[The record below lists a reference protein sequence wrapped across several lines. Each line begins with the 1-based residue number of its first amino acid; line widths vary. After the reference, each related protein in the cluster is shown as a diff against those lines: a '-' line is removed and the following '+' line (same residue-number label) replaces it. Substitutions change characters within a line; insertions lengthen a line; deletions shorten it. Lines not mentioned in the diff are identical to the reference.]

1 MGASWK
7 KTSKDKRLP
16 TKPPPLFNGVVES
29 SAAGRVGEN
38 ANKKSKIFSSNSSN
52 SCFSRL
58 PLADKKVTLA
68 STDLAASVDELS
80 TFTLLFENTVFE
92 GGGVKGI
99 AYVGAV
105 KCLNDVGIRLKRFA
119 GSSIGA
125 TVAGFLSVG
134 YTADEMVAL
143 YLQDLSVFIRVLDK
157 VCHRICMVRDVMV
170 TDVIVR
176 DVMVGDV
183 MVRDVMVNDVMA
195 GHVMVRN
202 VMVGDVM
209 VRDVIVNDVMAGDVM
224 VRNVMVKHVMVRDV
238 MVRDVIVRDVMVKH
252 VMVRDIMV
260 RDVKVGDVMLAMIG
274 HTSTIPASI
283 HGVTH
288 VTLISR

>member
-16 TKPPPLFNGVVES
+16 TKPPPLFNGVVDS

-38 ANKKSKIFSSNSSN
+38 GNKKSKIFSSNSSS
-52 SCFSRL
+52 SCFSKL
-58 PLADKKVTLA
+58 PLADKKVTVDGSRRLLQNASSKALIELA
-68 STDLAASVDELS
+68 STDLAVSVDELS
-80 TFTLLFENTVFE
+80 TFTFPFENAVFE

-143 YLQDLSVFIRVLDK
+143 YLQDLSVFIRDSKCELLCFLPRLISKFGMNPGLAFLDWYGRCLAVK
-157 VCHRICMVRDVMV
+157 TQDPNI
-170 TDVIVR
+170 TFKQ
-176 DVMVGDV
+176 VGDWACP
-183 MVRDVMVNDVMA
+183 NL
-195 GHVMVRN
+195 
-202 VMVGDVM
+202 
-209 VRDVIVNDVMAGDVM
+209 I
-224 VRNVMVKHVMVRDV
+224 
-238 MVRDVIVRDVMVKH
+238 
-252 VMVRDIMV
+252 
-260 RDVKVGDVMLAMIG
+260 
-274 HTSTIPASI
+274 TQST
-283 HGVTH
+283 HE
-288 VTLISR
+288 L

>member
-58 PLADKKVTLA
+58 PLADKKVTVDGSRRLLQNAFSKALIELA

-80 TFTLLFENTVFE
+80 TFTFPFENAVFE

-105 KCLNDVGIRLKRFA
+105 
-119 GSSIGA
+119 
-125 TVAGFLSVG
+125 
-134 YTADEMVAL
+134 
-143 YLQDLSVFIRVLDK
+143 
-157 VCHRICMVRDVMV
+157 
-170 TDVIVR
+170 
-176 DVMVGDV
+176 
-183 MVRDVMVNDVMA
+183 
-195 GHVMVRN
+195 
-202 VMVGDVM
+202 
-209 VRDVIVNDVMAGDVM
+209 
-224 VRNVMVKHVMVRDV
+224 
-238 MVRDVIVRDVMVKH
+238 
-252 VMVRDIMV
+252 
-260 RDVKVGDVMLAMIG
+260 VKVRGVRQRVACAESKRVNIKVIHLLIVLLKL
-274 HTSTIPASI
+274 SNLEYNSI
-283 HGVTH
+283 LDSKICKFFINSHLNILPVKP
-288 VTLISR
+288 